1 MICLYHQYS
10 NSIFYLHYTLN
21 QCQAKGQ
28 AFVLTEKQYMQ
39 ILCFLGVWKLR
50 VEIRGKWMVI
60 VDTSK
65 GTAAVFCLY
74 ECFPRNTHMLPNRL
88 WGCGNG
94 TDRASLGKAEQ
105 DGTMAQSHI
114 GRAQSGGKSR
124 KMNQKDT
131 WLLTDNELRYCSNAG
146 DSWDRLAVTAYLLS
160 PSWQLPCYSSLLHA
174 IKKGI
179 SCWSPHPTHLSHWQK
194 Y

>member
-1 MICLYHQYS
+1 
-10 NSIFYLHYTLN
+10 
-21 QCQAKGQ
+21 
-28 AFVLTEKQYMQ
+28 
-39 ILCFLGVWKLR
+39 
-50 VEIRGKWMVI
+50 MVI

-94 TDRASLGKAEQ
+94 TDRASLGEAEQ

-146 DSWDRLAVTAYLLS
+146 DSWDRLCSHSLS
-160 PSWQLPCYSSLLHA
+160 PLPIMTAALLQLLAPCYQKRYFMLVSS
-174 IKKGI
+174 
-179 SCWSPHPTHLSHWQK
+179 SHSFKPLTEVLGNWGRNMQPK
-194 Y
+194 EWILKT